1 MFKEYLLSYYT
12 SQFKKIKQNY
22 LLAAKK
28 RDSEGIHY
36 LRVET
41 RRIKAFFDLVKSIN
55 NEFRFK
61 NHYRGLRYLFEV
73 SGELRDIHVQKVIAK
88 EIEMELNINFIDYT
102 VFLQNKELIAE
113 KRFSDCIKIMRKN
126 ILKPNKKIIKRAL
139 SNISDDITAAG
150 IKNQFE
156 FLLNQL
162 INCGNSEELK
172 EDKLHQIRIFSKKAR
187 YSIEIIQRCFPDLWN
202 KNDIVGLLKEI
213 HQVLGKWHDYEVSL
227 DFLKSFKIKYSTN
240 QAFEIK
246 TYNMFLKNIK
256 MKKVLLFSEFK
267 TKWEICCAMK
277 T

>member
-1 MFKEYLLSYYT
+1 MIKEYLLGYYT

-22 LLAAKK
+22 FLAAKK
-28 RDSEGIHY
+28 HDSEGIHY

-41 RRIKAFFDLVKSIN
+41 RRIKALFDLVKSIN
-55 NEFRFK
+55 SEFRFK
-61 NHYRGLRYLFEV
+61 NHYRGLRYLFEF
-73 SGELRDIHVQKVIAK
+73 SGELRDIHVQRVIAK
-88 EIEMELNINFIDYT
+88 EIEMGLNINFIDYN

-126 ILKPNKKIIKRAL
+126 VLKPNKKIIKRAL
-139 SNISDDITAAG
+139 SNISDDTAAARV
-150 IKNQFE
+150 KHQFE
-156 FLLNQL
+156 ILLNQL

-187 YSIEIIQRCFPDLWN
+187 YAIEIIQQCFPDIEN
-202 KNDIVGLLKEI
+202 KNDLLGLLKEI

-227 DFLKSFKIKYSTN
+227 DFLKSFKKEYGIN

-256 MKKVLLFSEFK
+256 MKKALLLSEFK
-267 TKWEICCAMK
+267 TKWEICCAIR